1 MKGGLSHYHQLSGKY
16 DKMREITLGVS
27 GKTEANTDYPRTQVI
42 LNTSTSV
49 LLFVVLAFRNQ
60 VENFT

>member
-1 MKGGLSHYHQLSGKY
+1 MKGGLSHYRQLSGKY
-16 DKMREITLGVS
+16 DKMREITSGVS

-49 LLFVVLAFRNQ
+49 LLFVVLAF
-60 VENFT
+60 